1 MKHIVNFFYLIIW
14 ILIKIG
20 DSVLFLLT
28 KILHFLKTAFQ
39 SLKTISSFTSRL
51 KLKSFS
57 FSLFKHKKHLKK
69 SKVLFNVNKKH
80 KISPIALT
88 VRQSILQIF
97 SGFLMIIKKL
107 FHTIQTLIL
116 FLIKIPVILTLN
128 LLILTGK
135 VAYKTLHIAD
145 SFGKGLAKPVVS
157 SYKTSKYAGEIL
169 TGQKKLKKRKR
180 KKTTFFYSVKL
191 FFWGVTFSTVFIFAP
206 LIVLM
211 FLSDLPNPSNLSANF
226 IPKTTKIYDRNGIL
240 LYEIFANQ
248 NRTIVEL
255 NQVPA
260 DLKHATIAIEDK
272 DFYTHPGFD
281 LRGIARATYSNL
293 TSDDFQG
300 GSTITQQLIK
310 SALLTPEPTVTRKV
324 KEVILAFWAERIY
337 SKDKILE
344 MYFNYVP
351 YGGTAWGIQ
360 AASDVYFGKNVK
372 DLTLAQS
379 AFLAGLPRAPSIY
392 SPYSENKNLWKKRQK
407 EVLHAMVKMKY
418 ISPKQEADALK
429 EELVFQGGDVPIKA
443 PHFVMYVKKYLIDT
457 YGISEVERGGLQVY
471 TTLDL
476 KTQEQAQSIVFQEVS
491 ESKHLQISNGAA
503 LVLDPRNGDILAM
516 VGSKDYFDPEIDGNV
531 NLITSL
537 RQPGSTIKIVTYALA
552 LSSGYTEGSL
562 LDDAPLTITPAQ
574 GPSYT
579 PVNYDGKF
587 HGRVPLR
594 IAFANS
600 FNIPAVRIVQELGVP
615 SIVDEGKKLG
625 ITTWNNPENYGPS
638 ITLGGA
644 DTTMMDLATVYAT
657 VANSGKKVLP
667 NPILEIKD
675 SLGNTTYKKT
685 SEASEVLNPGVAFI
699 ISDILSDNQA
709 RSIAFGTNSPLQ
721 IPGKRVSV
729 KTGTTDSK
737 RDNWTIGFTPNL
749 VVATW
754 VGNNNN
760 SPMNQNLASGITG
773 AAPIWNKIMTK
784 LLEERPSS
792 PIVIP
797 DNIIKKQCFGKAMY
811 FLLGTEKNIRCALPS
826 PSKTPGSTAQAH

>member
-1 MKHIVNFFYLIIW
+1 MKHIVNLFYFTIW

-20 DSVLFLLT
+20 DSVLFLFSNTL
-28 KILHFLKTAFQ
+28 
-39 SLKTISSFTSRL
+39 SLL
-51 KLKSFS
+51 KLVFHNVKTSLSLSKLKFKNAPS
-57 FSLFKHKKHLKK
+57 VLFKHQKHLKK
-69 SKVLFNVNKKH
+69 SKVLFKAHSKNKALL
-80 KISPIALT
+80 IAPLIKQA
-88 VRQSILQIF
+88 VSQGV
-97 SGFLMIIKKL
+97 SGFTTSLRKF
-107 FHTIQTLIL
+107 FHALQVFIL
-116 FLIKIPVILTLN
+116 FLIKIPVIFTLK
-128 LLILTGK
+128 LLIFLGK
-135 VAYKTLHIAD
+135 TIYKTVHFAD
-145 SFGKGLAKPVVS
+145 LFGKGLAKPVVH

-169 TGQKKLKKRKR
+169 TAQKKLKKRKS
-180 KKTTFFYSVKL
+180 KKPTFFYSVKL

-211 FLSDLPNPSNLSANF
+211 FLSDLPNPSHLSANF

-260 DLKHATIAIEDK
+260 HLKHATIAIEDK

-281 LRGIARATYSNL
+281 LRGIARAAYSNF

-310 SALLTPEPTVTRKV
+310 SALLTPEPTITRKV
-324 KEVILAFWAERIY
+324 KEVILAFWAERVY

-372 DLTLAQS
+372 DLTLAES

-392 SPYSENKNLWKKRQK
+392 SPYSENKTLWKKRQK

-418 ISPKQEADALK
+418 ISPQEEADALK
-429 EELVFQGGDVPIKA
+429 EELVFQGADIPIKA

-457 YGISEVERGGLQVY
+457 YGLSEVERGGLQVH

-476 KTQEQAQSIVFQEVS
+476 KTQEQTQSIVSQEVS
-491 ESKHLQISNGAA
+491 DNAHLQISNGAA

-516 VGSKDYFDPEIDGNV
+516 VGSKNYFDNEIDGNV
-531 NLITSL
+531 NLTTSL

-562 LDDAPLTITPAQ
+562 LDDTPLTITPAQ

-587 HGRVPLR
+587 HGKVPLR

-600 FNIPAVRIVQELGVP
+600 FNIPAVRIVQDLGVS

-657 VANSGKKVLP
+657 IANNGKKVLP

-675 SLGNTTYKKT
+675 SFGNTIYKKT

-709 RSIAFGTNSPLQ
+709 RSIEFGTNSPLQ

-754 VGNNNN
+754 VGNNDN

-773 AAPIWNKIMTK
+773 AAPIWNKIMTA
-784 LLEERPSS
+784 LLEEKTSTPV
-792 PIVIP
+792 IIP
-797 DNIIKKQCFGKAMY
+797 DNIIKKQCLGRTMY
-811 FLLGTEKNIRCALPS
+811 FLSGTEKNIRCSFPS
-826 PSKTPGSTAQAH
+826 PSVTPGSTARAN